1 MPGWD
6 YWTEHDR
13 SVETQG
19 DISMKK
25 ILGLMLG
32 LSFVF
37 GTLAFAQDAGSS
49 TTTTKTKKEKKHKK
63 NKGDKMSGDTTT
75 APKQ

>member
-1 MPGWD
+1 
-6 YWTEHDR
+6 
-13 SVETQG
+13 
-19 DISMKK
+19 MKK

-63 NKGDKMSGDTTT
+63 SKGDKMSGDSTT
-75 APKQ
+75 APNQ

>member
-1 MPGWD
+1 
-6 YWTEHDR
+6 
-13 SVETQG
+13 
-19 DISMKK
+19 MKK

-63 NKGDKMSGDTTT
+63 SKGDKMSGDSTT

>member
-1 MPGWD
+1 
-6 YWTEHDR
+6 
-13 SVETQG
+13 
-19 DISMKK
+19 MKK

-37 GTLAFAQDAGSS
+37 GTLAFAQDACTS

-63 NKGDKMSGDTTT
+63 HKGDKMSGDTT

>member
-1 MPGWD
+1 
-6 YWTEHDR
+6 
-13 SVETQG
+13 
-19 DISMKK
+19 MKK

-63 NKGDKMSGDTTT
+63 HKGDKMSGDTTT

>member
-1 MPGWD
+1 
-6 YWTEHDR
+6 
-13 SVETQG
+13 
-19 DISMKK
+19 MKK

-49 TTTTKTKKEKKHKK
+49 TTTTTKTKKEKKHKK
-63 NKGDKMSGDTTT
+63 SKGDKMSGDSTT